1 VYPLIC
7 PIEASS
13 EPVNLAILDDYQKL
27 ALGAADWT
35 PVRAKCDVTVFDKAF
50 VDLDEAAKTLRPFD
64 ILCLMRERTDFPTSL
79 LIRLPN
85 LKLIVATGA
94 HNRTID
100 LAYAERAGIRIVYTG
115 AASTELPTAELTWA
129 LILATARNITRQEA
143 SLRSGGWQQFTGR
156 TLHGRTLGL
165 LGVGRI
171 GARVA
176 AVGRAFGMRTIGW
189 SPNLTP
195 ERASAA
201 GVTFTDK
208 SELFASADVISLH
221 IVLSE
226 ATKGIVGHAD
236 IAKMKSDAVL
246 INTSRSQLVD
256 GDALFQA
263 LNGRLI
269 GGAGL
274 DVFDTEPL
282 SLTDRLLALDNVV
295 LTPHLGY
302 ATIDVYEAFY
312 LRTVECVL
320 GFLSGSTPHSNM
332 AAH

>member
-1 VYPLIC
+1 MK
-7 PIEASS
+7 
-13 EPVNLAILDDYQKL
+13 LAILDDYQKV
-27 ALGAADWT
+27 ALNAADWT
-35 PVRAKCDVTVFDKAF
+35 LVRAKCDVTAFNKAF
-50 VDLDEAAKTLRPFD
+50 ANSDEAAKALRPFD
-64 ILCLMRERTDFPTSL
+64 VLCLTRERTDFPSSL
-79 LIRLPN
+79 LVRLPN

-100 LAYAERAGIRIVYTG
+100 LAYAQRAGIRVVYTG
-115 AASTELPTAELTWA
+115 AASTELPTSELTWA

-143 SLRSGGWQQFTGR
+143 SLRVGGWQQFTGR

-176 AVGRAFGMRTIGW
+176 AIGRAFGMITIGW

-201 GVTFTDK
+201 GVALADK
-208 SELFASADVISLH
+208 SELFATADVISLH
-221 IVLSE
+221 IVLSD
-226 ATKGIVGHAD
+226 ATKGIVGKTD
-236 IAKMKSDAVL
+236 IARMKRDAVL

-256 GDALFQA
+256 GDALYYA
-263 LNGRLI
+263 LIARLI

-282 SLTDRLLALDNVV
+282 PPTDRLLGLDNVV

-302 ATIDVYEAFY
+302 ATIDVYEQFY
-312 LRTVECVL
+312 LRAVECVL
-320 GFLSGSTPHSNM
+320 GFLSGSTQPADM